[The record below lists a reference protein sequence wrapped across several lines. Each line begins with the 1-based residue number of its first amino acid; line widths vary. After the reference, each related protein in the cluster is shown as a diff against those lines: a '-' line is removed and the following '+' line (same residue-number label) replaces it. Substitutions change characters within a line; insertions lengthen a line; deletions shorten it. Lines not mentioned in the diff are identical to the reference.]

1 MNSGRR
7 ERQNE
12 NEETNDIPSRVSQE
26 AASVNEANQGS
37 GTSDSGASNETRQQQ
52 NEDGGTGNEED
63 RSEPNLFDRLMDT
76 LLGGQNRQRSVP
88 VTIPIISNVR
98 DSETSRNGGSA
109 GSEERGDNTAG
120 VEQSSSAQL
129 SNTNTNNLASEN
141 GGAIIITVNYVF
153 SDENNPS
160 NPNRSGS
167 LVMTLP
173 NNASNRD
180 PRTIQEFIRLATH
193 MAYSTIFNGLKKGKG
208 LTLKKFNSF
217 DTKTADDIPVESRQ
231 CPICFDKYEF
241 LRDNESEVED
251 KEEESHIRV
260 SKRRKLN
267 SEGNAQD
274 TSHYNSSSSNNTEP
288 KYLSDYNGTF
298 NHSPIEMP
306 CGHVFG
312 KSCLSEWLKE
322 HKTCPLCRS
331 AVESESTESNEEPA
345 NRNDEGSNFLSLSG
359 LLNGNNESNNIR
371 VINRPTQLSNFINSF
386 SRGDQNSNSRRI
398 FHSGNA
404 STSDASAAQLGSD
417 HDHDQTNSQR
427 EGETGGLSN
436 EESRRRNGEGGAST
450 HVLSHLLSYL
460 RRSQTQQEPEV
471 LFPTGVAS
479 SRTQNGVE
487 TRSTD
492 TFQSNESILDDLNLR
507 NLAEDNNNSGDS
519 NSNSNNHDSNDTV
532 RINASSSNLDTEGSE
547 NEGHDSHDTET
558 IS

>member
-12 NEETNDIPSRVSQE
+12 NQETGDISNRDSQE
-26 AASVNEANQGS
+26 ATSVGVTNQGYGISDS
-37 GTSDSGASNETRQQQ
+37 GTSNETDQQQ
-52 NEDGGTGNEED
+52 NEDGGTGNEEN

-98 DSETSRNGGSA
+98 DSETSQSGGSA
-109 GSEERGDNTAG
+109 GSEERGDNTTG

-129 SNTNTNNLASEN
+129 SNVNTNNLASEN

-208 LTLKKFNSF
+208 LTLEKFNSF
-217 DTKTADDIPVESRQ
+217 NTKSAEDIPAESRQ

-241 LRDNESEVED
+241 LRDAEPEVHEN
-251 KEEESHIRV
+251 EEESHTRFY
-260 SKRRKLN
+260 KRRKLN
-267 SEGNAQD
+267 TEGNAQD
-274 TSHYNSSSSNNTEP
+274 TSHYTPSTSNNTEP

-331 AVESESTESNEEPA
+331 AVESESAESNEVPT

-386 SRGDQNSNSRRI
+386 SRGDQNTNARRI
-398 FHSGNA
+398 FHSGNP
-404 STSDASAAQLGSD
+404 STSGSDAAQLGN
-417 HDHDQTNSQR
+417 HQGHEQPNSQR
-427 EGETGGLSN
+427 EGEARDQSN
-436 EESRRRNGEGGAST
+436 EEPRHRNGEGGAST

-460 RRSQTQQEPEV
+460 RRSQTQNEPEI

-507 NLAEDNNNSGDS
+507 NLAEDNNNSGH
-519 NSNSNNHDSNDTV
+519 SNSNNHDSNDTV
-532 RINASSSNLDTEGSE
+532 RINASSSNLDTEGSG
-547 NEGHDSHDTET
+547 NEGHDSHDSET
-558 IS
+558 RS